1 MRIIH
6 IYALAVAVLFIGAF
20 IFWPAF
26 AQEAGPVIA
35 PSSIWYDL
43 WTIVQPIVVLLISTV
58 GPALV
63 TWLSMRLITL
73 LKISDEKQR
82 IEIEA
87 RLRSALHESALNA
100 LKYAV
105 TKTGLPLRLDSI
117 PGPVLD
123 VAVEYVAE
131 KNPQALS
138 NLGVDVKA
146 LQDIIMSKV
155 PEVVKAVN

>member
-6 IYALAVAVLFIGAF
+6 ICALAIAVLFIGAF
-20 IFWPAF
+20 IFWPAL

-63 TWLSMRLITL
+63 TWLSVRLITL

-105 TKTGLPLRLDSI
+105 TKTGLPLRVDSI

-123 VAVEYVAE
+123 VAIEYVAE

-138 NLGVDVKA
+138 SLGVDVKA

-155 PEVVKAVN
+155 PEVAKAVN